1 MKHEMSPKEMEV
13 ESGTMELGKDIQFS
27 DPGDSSTSTV

>member
-13 ESGTMELGKDIQFS
+13 ESGTLELGEEIQFS
-27 DPGDSSTSTV
+27 EPGDSSTSTV

>member
-1 MKHEMSPKEMEV
+1 MKLDKSPKEMEV
-13 ESGTMELGKDIQFS
+13 ESGTMELGKKMTFS